1 MIKIGYRLKQNRKC
15 FPLTFTGKPAC
26 FMKVVKA
33 DAIAELYEIQ
43 NISELWYYVRLHPII
58 QNGIETIFDTLKYHN
73 KKIVVV
79 TL

>member
-1 MIKIGYRLKQNRKC
+1 
-15 FPLTFTGKPAC
+15 
-26 FMKVVKA
+26 MKVVKA